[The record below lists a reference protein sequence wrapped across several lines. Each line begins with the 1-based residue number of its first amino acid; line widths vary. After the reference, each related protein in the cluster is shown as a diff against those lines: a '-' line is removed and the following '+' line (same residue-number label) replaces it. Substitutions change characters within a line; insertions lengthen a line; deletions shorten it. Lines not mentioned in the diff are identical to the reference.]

1 MVMEKSTTEP
11 PAPFSASLYP
21 ENKREQVL
29 HSHYFHAV
37 SLNAASMIAAAY
49 IPAEEYEELIEAAIS
64 FTDLLIQKVGE
75 RI

>member
-1 MVMEKSTTEP
+1 MEESTSYLVEP
-11 PAPFSASLYP
+11 MMEASLYP

-29 HSHYFHAV
+29 RSPYFQAV
-37 SLNAASMIAAAY
+37 SLNAASMIAAEGVQ
-49 IPAEEYEELIEAAIS
+49 PEQYEELIERAIA